1 MKLKF
6 ITPKSNLAKTIDQWM
21 TPAFPSWF
29 KNIEVPQD
37 EALRLDFK
45 TARHCPAFVQLFKNA
60 HLLRAPQ
67 DISLHCRADHEIG
80 LKNPNQADQ
89 VDLAF
94 FDFERQ
100 MGEEWTKYFSIKFD
114 LKGVFVP
121 EESMTA
127 MFFDPMYH
135 LDKKTPLTTM
145 TGVWP
150 MHPDLYTHVAIN
162 MMAQRHCFDDG
173 GYLHIKCG
181 TPLAYLYWPQ
191 GKPTIET
198 EVVSEEEYEQKH
210 VYIRNHF
217 IGDFITKEKEL
228 ANAV

>member
-1 MKLKF
+1 MKVKF
-6 ITPKSNLAKTIDQWM
+6 ITPKSNLAKTINQWI

-29 KNIEVPQD
+29 KDIKLPQD
-37 EALRLDFK
+37 EELRLDFK

-60 HLLRAPQ
+60 HVIRAPQ
-67 DISLHCRADHEIG
+67 DFSLHCRTDNDIG
-80 LKNPNQADQ
+80 LKSPNHADQ
-89 VDLAF
+89 VDHGTF
-94 FDFERQ
+94 NFERQ
-100 MGEEWTKYFSIKFD
+100 MGEEWAKYLSIKFD
-114 LKGVFVP
+114 IRGVFVP
-121 EESMTA
+121 EESTTA
-127 MFFDPMYH
+127 MFFDPIYH
-135 LDKKTPLTTM
+135 LDKKTPLTAM

-150 MHPDLYTHVAIN
+150 MYPDLYTHVGIN
-162 MMAQRHCFDDG
+162 MMAQRNCFDDG

-198 EVVSEEEYEQKH
+198 EVVSEEEYAQKH